1 MGILTSLTTMLVA
14 ISFVLQNAVWE
25 VIPGGMLPKLNVIS
39 MLSALIARKTLYGKY
54 DDTDAEISLPT
65 IRIDDTLLNSAA
77 STSAL

>member
-1 MGILTSLTTMLVA
+1 MGILTSLTAMLVA
-14 ISFVLQNAVWE
+14 ISFVLQSAVWE
-25 VIPGGMLPKLNVIS
+25 VIPGGMLPKRT
-39 MLSALIARKTLYGKY
+39 LIARKTLYGKY